1 MKMKFTITPRMIS
14 LWIFCLA
21 FTYLF
26 ESASAIRCYQCSSDT
41 DKDNDVC
48 GAYTAF
54 DKVRNVPVECYSED
68 ARTPGVFCVKVVK
81 QGPRVFIWD
90 GRWRTVI
97 RRCAL
102 VSETGVTNY
111 CNWGHD
117 ENGVYWEEC
126 YCATNECNAAS
137 SVRFHY
143 IMAILPFLALL
154 LTLKRQ

>member
-1 MKMKFTITPRMIS
+1 MDFSAKFWYMSAWIVCITLLS
-14 LWIFCLA
+14 LVKD
-21 FTYLF
+21 
-26 ESASAIRCYQCSSDT
+26 ASLIRCYQCSSDT
-41 DKDNDVC
+41 DKNNDVC
-48 GAYTAF
+48 GAYTSF
-54 DKVRNVPVECYSED
+54 DKVRNVPVECFSED
-68 ARTPGVFCVKVVK
+68 ARTPGVFCVKEVR

-137 SVRFHY
+137 SIRFNV
-143 IMAILPFLALL
+143 MLGFVPLAVYFFS
-154 LTLKRQ
+154 RRS